1 MLLTYIRSALFMAW
15 FILWS
20 VILMGGFVWFLIMP
34 RKFTVNLSKTWSRV
48 LLFGLKW
55 ICGLTYEVRGPIPH
69 GGVLVASKHMS
80 MWDTLVLYMLLD
92 DASTVLKRELQRI
105 PFYGWYIWKAG
116 VISINREGKAS
127 AMRQMMAEARAILD
141 AKRDIIIF
149 PEGHR
154 MRPFEAP
161 DYKPGVAGL
170 YTQLGVACIP
180 VALNSGQFWVD
191 FVKKPGRILIEFLPA
206 IPPGLK
212 RAEFMTA
219 LQDRIESATQ
229 NLLAEGQQI
238 LVSEGIS

>member
-1 MLLTYIRSALFMAW
+1 MLLTYIRSALFMIW

-20 VILMGGFVWFLIMP
+20 IILMLGFVWFLLLP
-34 RKFTVNLSKTWSRV
+34 RAFTRNLSKTWSRV

-55 ICGLTYEVRGPIPH
+55 ICGLTYEVRGPIPR

-92 DASTVLKRELQRI
+92 DASTVLKRELTRI
-105 PFYGWYIWKAG
+105 PFYGWYISKAG
-116 VISINREGKAS
+116 VISIDRSGKAS
-127 AMRQMMAEARAILD
+127 AMRQMMAEARAMLD

-154 MRPFEAP
+154 MRPHETP

-170 YTQLGVACIP
+170 YAQLGVPCIP

-191 FVKKPGRILIEFLPA
+191 FIRKPGKIVIEFLPA

-212 RAEFMTA
+212 RAEFMTT

-229 NLLAEGQQI
+229 KLLAEGQQI
-238 LVSEGIS
+238 LVSKGVS